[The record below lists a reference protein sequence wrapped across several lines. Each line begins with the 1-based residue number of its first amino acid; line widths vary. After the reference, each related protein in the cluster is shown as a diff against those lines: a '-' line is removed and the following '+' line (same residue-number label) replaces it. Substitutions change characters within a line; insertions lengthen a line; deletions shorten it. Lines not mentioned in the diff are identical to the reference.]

1 MPRKFKNVIIF
12 MPICIILNLFGLG
25 YGMDSQNKLSKN
37 TIEKRSCIQI
47 VDGYAFL
54 SENMTL
60 AETRQ
65 AAFINAKRQA
75 LEMTSTFIK
84 SKTSV
89 EDLEIVGDRIDS
101 ISEGAVTI
109 IEQKDLGVENNM
121 RYHVWIK
128 AEVEYDINLPDKS
141 VVSGNEIN
149 ETSPL
154 TVNVWT
160 SKKQY
165 NDGEKIEIFIKG
177 NVDFYARVVD
187 ISPDGNIIQLLP
199 NNYRRDS
206 LFNAGVEYKIPDN
219 NDKFELTVSPPYGV
233 DKIVVYASAVPLGP
247 VPMESVGNGLH
258 RYKGTTKSLAMQT
271 RGIKITPMDN
281 KTNLIAD
288 FYEAACIIT
297 TAE

>member
-12 MPICIILNLFGLG
+12 FPICIILNLFGLG
-25 YGMDSQNKLSKN
+25 YGMDSQSKLSKN
-37 TIEKRSCIQI
+37 TLEKRSCIQV

-60 AETRQ
+60 AETRK

-84 SKTSV
+84 SKTTV
-89 EDLEIVGDRIDS
+89 QDLEIVGDRIDS
-101 ISEGAVTI
+101 TSEGAVTI
-109 IEQKDLGVENNM
+109 IEQKDLGVENNT

-128 AEVEYDINLPDKS
+128 AEVEYAIKLPEKS
-141 VVSGNEIN
+141 IVPGNN
-149 ETSPL
+149 NQTAPL
-154 TVNVWT
+154 TVKVWT

-187 ISPDGNIIQLLP
+187 ILPDGNIIQLLP
-199 NNYRRDS
+199 NKYRRDS
-206 LFNAGVEYKIPDN
+206 LFHAGVEYKIPDK
-219 NDKFELTVSPPYGV
+219 NDQYELTVTPPYGV

-247 VPMESVGNGLH
+247 VPMESVDSGLH
-258 RYKGTTKSLAMQT
+258 RYKGTKQSLALKT
-271 RGIKITPMDN
+271 RGIEITPMDN
-281 KTNLIAD
+281 KNNLIAD
-288 FYEAACIIT
+288 FYETTCIIT

>member
-1 MPRKFKNVIIF
+1 MPREFKNIIIF
-12 MPICIILNLFGLG
+12 IPISVILTFFGFA
-25 YGMDSQNKLSKN
+25 YGMDSQTKLSKN
-37 TIEKRSCIQI
+37 TLEKRSCIQI

-75 LEMTSTFIK
+75 LEMTSSFIK
-84 SKTSV
+84 SKTTV
-89 EDLEIVGDRIDS
+89 ENLEIVADRIDS

-109 IEQKDLGVENNM
+109 IEQKDLGVEHNT

-141 VVSGNEIN
+141 VGSGNDVS

-160 SKKQY
+160 TKKHY
-165 NDGEKIEIFIKG
+165 KDGEKIEIFIKG

-199 NNYRRDS
+199 NNYRSNS

-219 NDKFELTVSPPYGV
+219 SDKFELTVSPPYGV

-271 RGIKITPMDN
+271 RGVKITPMGN

-288 FYEAACIIT
+288 FYETACIIT